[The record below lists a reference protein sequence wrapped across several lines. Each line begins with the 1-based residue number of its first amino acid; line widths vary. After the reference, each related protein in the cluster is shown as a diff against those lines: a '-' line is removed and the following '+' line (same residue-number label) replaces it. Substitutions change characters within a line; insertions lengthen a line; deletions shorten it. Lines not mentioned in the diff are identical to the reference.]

1 MHTKPTHTYTD
12 AYSNSMP
19 SFLFDSKGSSRFPIE
34 ESVHCLEMRFS
45 VMKTVRVTR
54 HSKAAEMI
62 VLLSLF
68 VSNEERYDVVLLVR
82 LGDE

>member
-1 MHTKPTHTYTD
+1 
-12 AYSNSMP
+12 
-19 SFLFDSKGSSRFPIE
+19 
-34 ESVHCLEMRFS
+34 
-45 VMKTVRVTR
+45 MKTVRVTR

-68 VSNEERYDVVLLVR
+68 VSNEERYDVVVLVR